1 VLVVAVIQNSAQETN
16 GMDEHEWSEDLSIGV
31 EQIDNQHRELFQ
43 RIGSLRWAIRN
54 GQGRGALLETLAFL
68 EEYVDAH
75 FTAEE
80 ALMQQ
85 HDYPGILEQ
94 KKEHEGFLKELLSFK
109 EKLIDMEIE
118 GEFTAFLEIEIERK
132 LSGWL
137 AEHIGTIDRKLGTFL
152 TEKM

>member
-1 VLVVAVIQNSAQETN
+1 
-16 GMDEHEWSEDLSIGV
+16 MDEHEWSEDLSIGV
-31 EQIDNQHRELFQ
+31 EQIDNQHRELFK

-85 HDYPGILEQ
+85 HNYPGIDEQ
-94 KKEHEGFLKELLSFK
+94 RKEHEEFLKQLFDFR
-109 EKLIDMEIE
+109 EKLTDMEIE

-137 AEHIGTIDRKLGTFL
+137 AEHIGAIDKKLGAFL
-152 TEKM
+152 TERM